1 VNTVESNW
9 KLTLTVEASNQVETK
24 AIGDALTT
32 DEPIVWNT
40 EATSFS
46 FTLYESKAKDL
57 RAMWN
62 TRVRGLIAVDS
73 LFQALSE

>member
-1 VNTVESNW
+1 VNTVESKW

-24 AIGDALTT
+24 ALGDALTT

-46 FTLYESKAKDL
+46 FTLYES
-57 RAMWN
+57 N
-62 TRVRGLIAVDS
+62 PSI
-73 LFQALSE
+73 